1 MNPKALLPYSIG
13 MGLLAGVVTLV
24 TWQMDGFLVKG
35 GTPLTY
41 VTFCAW
47 AAYFLFGAAPKPAL
61 HAYSSMAAGIVA
73 AILMFVLS
81 IAFGFVPWWAVPLA
95 VVILVIFMMWLE
107 KVPPVSNIAAVFLGT
122 GLYFSLSAAGV
133 FAGDFSTVMYLKVAL
148 VELIY
153 IAIGFVAGW
162 LSIKLGGFCVDRFA
176 PTAPTA
182 DAKESANTAV

>member
-13 MGLLAGVVTLV
+13 MGVLAGLVTLM

-41 VTFCAW
+41 LSFCAW

-61 HAYSSMAAGIVA
+61 HAFSSMAAGIVA
-73 AILMFVLS
+73 AILMFVIS

-133 FAGDFSTVMYLKVAL
+133 FGTDFSTVMYLKVGL

-153 IAIGFVAGW
+153 VAIGFVAGW
-162 LSIKLGGFCVDRFA
+162 LSVQLGGFCVSKFA
-176 PTAPTA
+176 PAPSA
-182 DAKESANTAV
+182 DTKESAGASV

>member
-1 MNPKALLPYSIG
+1 MNTKALLPYSIL

-24 TWQMDGFLVKG
+24 TWQMSGFLVTG
-35 GTPLTY
+35 ATPLTY

-61 HAYSSMAAGIVA
+61 HALSSMAFGIVA
-73 AILMFVLS
+73 AIAMFVLS

-95 VVILVIFMMWLE
+95 VVILVIPMMWLE
-107 KVPPVSNIAAVFLGT
+107 KVPPASNIAAVFLGT

-133 FAGDFSTVMYLKVAL
+133 FQGNFTVQMFLTVAI

-153 IAIGFVAGW
+153 VAIGFIAGW
-162 LSIKLGGFCVDRFA
+162 LSIQLGTWCGARFA
-176 PTAPTA
+176 TPSGAT
-182 DAKESANTAV
+182 KVSESSKV

>member
-1 MNPKALLPYSIG
+1 MKPKALLPYSVL

-24 TWQMDGFLVKG
+24 TWVGMNGFLVTG
-35 GTPLTY
+35 ASPLTY
-41 VTFCAW
+41 VSFCAW

-61 HAYSSMAAGIVA
+61 HAFASMAAGIVA

-81 IAFGFVPWWAVPLA
+81 IAFGFVPWWAVPVA
-95 VVILVIFMMWLE
+95 VVILVIGMMWLE

-133 FAGDFSTVMYLKVAL
+133 FEGTFTLQTYLTVGL

-153 IAIGFVAGW
+153 VAIGFIAGW
-162 LSIKLGGFCVDRFA
+162 LSVQLSIWCTAKFGGSA
-176 PTAPTA
+176 PAA
-182 DAKESANTAV
+182 D